1 MYNLVQRGF
10 FELICTIESCSFQ
23 INPKSKH
30 TRFSGISRYMLAMR
44 FQQHIFKHY
53 HSGNDILIFNNWR
66 DRLFGSK
73 KWSKVI
79 LVDLNPAYS

>member
-1 MYNLVQRGF
+1 MKYNHVHPF
-10 FELICTIESCSFQ
+10 AHFYT
-23 INPKSKH
+23 PH